1 MHIKKYIKYIALC
14 MLVIIFLVRAGMEKG
29 NYGWSKDLTESIIE
43 EDKGRVEKL
52 LQNKKMDVNRKSGNP
67 LLNLIPE
74 CGQVLP
80 IEAALETQNY
90 DIIKDLIE
98 AGAVVDE
105 TYEGDQNPIAAALL
119 RGCKKQNFKTVELL
133 LEHGADPDGNAE
145 EGVPLLIISEL
156 YIDIYSTEEERQEAQ
171 EQLVKLYE
179 LVYKN
184 CKEKRPA
191 DEGGETSLDYAAV
204 SKNNQL
210 VRYLVEQLGYDVN
223 AQDHDGQTPLI
234 NLMYNGSDQES
245 KKETAR
251 LLKQYG
257 ADESIRDKKG
267 KTAEDYEKE
276 NE

>member
-1 MHIKKYIKYIALC
+1 MKIKWQKWRQLAEIL
-14 MLVIIFLVRAGMEKG
+14 IIIL
-29 NYGWSKDLTESIIE
+29 LIIE
-43 EDKGRVEKL
+43 
-52 LQNKKMDVNRKSGNP
+52 
-67 LLNLIPE
+67 
-74 CGQVLP
+74 
-80 IEAALETQNY
+80 
-90 DIIKDLIE
+90 IIS
-98 AGAVVDE
+98 
-105 TYEGDQNPIAAALL
+105 TW
-119 RGCKKQNFKTVELL
+119 
-133 LEHGADPDGNAE
+133 
-145 EGVPLLIISEL
+145 IISEL

-276 NE
+276 